1 MARDTN
7 FYYSFVVLTPAR
19 RRAIVAVWDFC
30 RAVDDAVDE
39 MRVESEGERAEAT
52 ARLDEWRRE
61 IARCFGGSTP
71 ATPQGRALQPFV
83 TMFDLPQRPLE
94 DLVDGVAMDIG
105 GRRYKTFGELYQYC
119 YRVASTVGLVCVQ
132 IFGCQEADSRD
143 YAVDLGVAL
152 QLTNILRDVGVD
164 LERGR
169 LYIPLEDLEQGG
181 CSEEM
186 LRTEPR
192 SAAVR
197 ALLARQGERAREY
210 YRRSAR
216 TMPRS
221 EARKLVAAEIMSSI
235 YQAILIEIERRDFD
249 VFTETVRIPR
259 PRRALIAARTWS
271 RVMLGLRA
279 TLQDAAREV
288 SKRFGGPL
296 N

>member
-7 FYYSFVVLTPAR
+7 FYYSFLVLTPAR

-30 RAVDDAVDE
+30 RAIDDAVDE
-39 MRVESEGERAEAT
+39 MRVESESERAEAL

-61 IARCFGGSTP
+61 IARCFHDGTP
-71 ATPQGRALQPFV
+71 ATPQGRALQPFIPA
-83 TMFDLPQRPLE
+83 FALPQRPLE

-105 GRRYKTFGELYQYC
+105 SRRYKSFGELYQYC

-152 QLTNILRDVGVD
+152 QLTNILRDVGAD

-169 LYIPLEDLEQGG
+169 LYIPLEDLEEFR
-181 CSEEM
+181 CSEA
-186 LRTEPR
+186 LIRTEPQ
-192 SAAVR
+192 SAPVKS
-197 ALLARQGERAREY
+197 LLARQAERAHDF
-210 YRRSAR
+210 YRRATR
-216 TMPRS
+216 TLPRS
-221 EARKLVAAEIMSSI
+221 EARRLVAAEIMSGI
-235 YQAILIEIERRDFD
+235 YQAILAEIERRDFD
-249 VFTETVRIPR
+249 VFSETVRIPR
-259 PRRALIAARTWS
+259 PRRALIAFRTWS
-271 RVMLGLRA
+271 RVMLGIRA

>member
-7 FYYSFVVLTPAR
+7 FYYSFLVLTPAK

-39 MRVESEGERAEAT
+39 MRVDTDAARAEAT

-61 IARCFGGSTP
+61 IARCFGGTTP
-71 ATPQGRALQPFV
+71 ATPQGVALQPLV
-83 TMFDLPQRPLE
+83 TAFDLPQRPFE

-105 GRRYKTFGELYQYC
+105 ARRYKTFGELYQYC

-164 LERGR
+164 LGRGH
-169 LYIPLEDLEQGG
+169 LYIPLDELEAAGCTEDL
-181 CSEEM
+181 

-192 SAAVR
+192 SAPVK
-197 ALLARQGERAREY
+197 ALLARQAERAHDF
-210 YRRSAR
+210 YRRATR
-216 TMPRS
+216 TLPRT
-221 EARKLVAAEIMSSI
+221 EARKLIAAEIMSGI
-235 YQAILIEIERRDFD
+235 YQAILAEIERRDFD
-249 VFTETVRIPR
+249 VFSEIVRIPR
-259 PRRALIAARTWS
+259 PRRALIAIRTWS
-271 RVMLGLRA
+271 RMMFGIRA
-279 TLQDAAREV
+279 HLQDAAREV
-288 SKRFGGPL
+288 SRRFGGPL